1 MKFSFDEVALGTIAN
16 FSYGYTETALNQGDI
31 RFIRIT
37 DIDERGNLK
46 EANARY
52 INISDGIDKYTVKKG
67 DLLVARTGGTFGKTL
82 YYNSDILSVYASFLI
97 KINVDNSFLLPEF
110 YFHFSQSNKYWFQA
124 KNLVTGGG
132 QPQFNAN
139 VLKEIVV
146 PLPPL
151 PEQKAIAD
159 LLFTWDKA
167 IEKTERLIQAKEKR
181 LRQTA
186 IWLLFG
192 HRRLNNKS
200 VELTDSHFF
209 KYPCDWKL
217 VKISRIAKEISER
230 NGKSQE
236 TVLSCSKYDGFV
248 NSLDYFGKQVFSS
261 DTSNYKVI
269 KKGQFGY
276 PSNHVEEGS
285 IGLLDHCEKGIVS
298 PIYVVFEASKN
309 KIHPLYLFK
318 LLKTDIY
325 QHIFQVSTS
334 SSVDRRGSLRWGKFS
349 KIKVPLPPL
358 KEQQQI
364 AETLSTIQQ
373 EIDLLKHLAEK
384 YKTQKRGL
392 MQKLLTGEWRIKPE
406 ILNKYKEA
414 LLWRKVKTS
423 MS

>member
-1 MKFSFDEVALGTIAN
+1 MSKPYNEAALGTIAD
-16 FSYGYTETALNQGDI
+16 FSYGYTATAQDAGDT

-37 DIDERGNLK
+37 DIDENGSLK
-46 EANARY
+46 EDDAKFIDFVDELERY
-52 INISDGIDKYTVKKG
+52 LVKKG

-82 YYNSDILSVYASFLI
+82 FYKGDCPSVYASFLI
-97 KINVDNSFLLPEF
+97 KITLNNGDLLPDF
-110 YFHFSQSNKYWFQA
+110 YFHFSQSSRYWFQA

-159 LLFTWDKA
+159 LLSTWDEA
-167 IEKTERLIQAKEKR
+167 IEKTERLIQAKER
-181 LRQTA
+181 QLRQMSR
-186 IWLLFG
+186 WLLFG
-192 HRRLNNKS
+192 HKRLGNQKT
-200 VELTDSHFF
+200 ELADGHFF
-209 KYPCDWKL
+209 KYPSDWAL
-217 VKISRIAKEISER
+217 VKIGKVAKEVSAR
-230 NGKSQE
+230 NGESEE

-261 DTSNYKVI
+261 DTSNYKVV

-298 PIYVVFEASKN
+298 PIYVVFEASKE
-309 KIHPLYLFK
+309 KVHSPYLYK

-325 QHIFQVSTS
+325 RHIFQVSTS
-334 SSVDRRGSLRWGKFS
+334 SSVDRRGSLRWGDFS
-349 KIKVPLPPL
+349 KIKVLVPSLE
-358 KEQQQI
+358 EQQEI
-364 AETLSTIQQ
+364 AETLSSAQH
-373 EIDLLKHLAEK
+373 EIDLLKQLADK

-392 MQKLLTGEWRIKPE
+392 MQKMLTGEWRVKPE
-406 ILNKYKEA
+406 IVNQYMEA
-414 LLWRKVKTS
+414 
-423 MS
+423 